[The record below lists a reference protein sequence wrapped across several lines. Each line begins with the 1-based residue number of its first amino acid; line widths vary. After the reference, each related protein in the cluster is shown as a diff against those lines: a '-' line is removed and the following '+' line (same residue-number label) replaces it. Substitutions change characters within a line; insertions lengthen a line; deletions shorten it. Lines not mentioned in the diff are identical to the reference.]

1 MLLPPA
7 LDLWQ
12 TRCWRTGTQRIF
24 VIWQKWAER
33 KTLGA
38 SQRGEGS
45 ELRVLTQTQKPLS
58 PPITSPSSKKT
69 PLAAQGRMWMSLHL
83 APILPNQPLPLDAG
97 LPCQDRR
104 YLAHTGKKKPVK
116 QALQGQPPRGNEI
129 FFQYSREYPATFYVI
144 KKMTHFTF
152 WILTQEILVYPL
164 NGRELSFLKVEL
176 TLCHKP
182 QDRYYTLRFSTQVKA
197 GRQCFH

>member
-1 MLLPPA
+1 MTEQVLKDRNTEDLCHLTEVSRKEDFRCLPAQRGLWATRAHANPEAPFTSYHLSKLKEDTLSCPGQNVDVSAPGSNPA
-7 LDLWQ
+7 KP
-12 TRCWRTGTQRIF
+12 TFTPRCWPSMPRQ
-24 VIWQKWAER
+24 
-33 KTLGA
+33 TLP
-38 SQRGEGS
+38 RPHWE
-45 ELRVLTQTQKPLS
+45 
-58 PPITSPSSKKT
+58 
-69 PLAAQGRMWMSLHL
+69 
-83 APILPNQPLPLDAG
+83 
-97 LPCQDRR
+97 
-104 YLAHTGKKKPVK
+104 KKPVK